1 MKLPPGVL
9 EDNCLR
15 IDYTGFSKI
24 RECHRKAWHELA
36 WRRILGGWDPAKG
49 FGAAI
54 HAGLDVRQRAL
65 MEGLQLNPVKIEVA
79 LEKAFQGVQVEEDDH
94 RTLGRAKEVLA
105 LYCAKWPKEDFD
117 VVASEQAREKELGV
131 VEWWQEL
138 QADEHGIL
146 GGLDAYGAFH
156 FDDRFFKRRACK
168 VIWQGRADG
177 IWRDPRTGRLAVKDT
192 KTTSR
197 LYDLDK
203 KWKEFKQSP
212 QWRMY
217 CWLFS
222 EPGAEILD
230 AVLDLIVVRPP
241 LKKPSPKSDPRT
253 EFHRLPLSYTSELLA
268 ETRRDILKEIAAWLT
283 ACGHYAEPPTMTG
296 APLEC
301 TWTQRGCPYLSVC
314 TNGTEKERMSWLLGG
329 GFVDNVWNAMATE
342 EA

>member
-54 HAGLDVRQRAL
+54 HAGLDVRQKAL
-65 MEGLQLNPVKIEVA
+65 MEGRQLNPAKIEVA

-105 LYCAKWPKEDFD
+105 LYCELWKNDGEDFE
-117 VVASEQAREKELGV
+117 VVASEQAKEKELGV
-131 VEWWQEL
+131 VTWQLTSPPVLEWMSKSVVTN
-138 QADEHGIL
+138 HT
-146 GGLDAYGAFH
+146 
-156 FDDRFFKRRACK
+156 CK
-168 VIWQGRADG
+168 VIWQGRADELV
-177 IWRDPRTGRLAVKDT
+177 RDRRTGKRAVKDT
-192 KTTSR
+192 KTSSR

-253 EFHRLPLSYTSELLA
+253 EFHRLPLSYTPELLA

-283 ACGHYAEPPTMTG
+283 ACGHYAEPPSMTG

-329 GFVDNVWNAMATE
+329 GYVDNVWDAMATE